1 MHNSTICKNINTIGT
16 PSLKALIAGKYQD
29 GGKKCV
35 DKKKEI
41 KKNSVNVTKKTD
53 KNKTKNCKKP
63 IINTV
68 RKQSIKKKIKH
79 IK

>member
-1 MHNSTICKNINTIGT
+1 MSRIYICITVLFVKNINTIGT

-41 KKNSVNVTKKTD
+41 KKNSVNVTKK
-53 KNKTKNCKKP
+53 
-63 IINTV
+63 
-68 RKQSIKKKIKH
+68 
-79 IK
+79 